1 MLTSKGMP
9 AQNMQTYIEAVPGWD
24 STVFGV
30 QFGVLVAVLVIL
42 TLGMVGRGLIVTFLP
57 RMMKKIADE
66 RQGFENFQ
74 ITSRF
79 PLGAAAAGF
88 IWWHFFTILSTTE
101 GIILNGEFIF
111 WVLSLSKAA
120 FLIGGLL
127 GAIRLV
133 EFVEVIARLIDDDGE
148 LDGTQVTLIDALQS
162 VLKLLIF
169 VVGVVLIA
177 DGFGFDLGAIIAG
190 LGIGGLAFAFAAK
203 DTISNIFGA
212 LTLLLDRPFKI
223 GDWIKVGSSE
233 GEVVGIGVRT
243 TILRTSN
250 DTVIT
255 LPNGKLVNKDIEN
268 YGKRRWRRY
277 RPVLSLDLNSD
288 SKSVEQFCRG
298 VEELISAHEGTTK
311 KEDSFAKVSAI
322 SKDSIEISLNVYWI
336 EGGEVERNG
345 KEGLLLDIAA
355 LAQDKKLR
363 FHDPRVRSSSN

>member
-1 MLTSKGMP
+1 MLTRKRIP
-9 AQNMQTYIEAVPGWD
+9 AQNMQTYIEAIPGWD

-30 QFGVLVAVLVIL
+30 QFGVLIAILVIV
-42 TLGMVGRGLIVTFLP
+42 TLGMIGRGLVVTFLP

-101 GIILNGEFIF
+101 GIILNNEFIF

-169 VVGVVLIA
+169 VIGMVLIA

-288 SKSVEQFCRG
+288 SKNVEQFCRG
-298 VEELISAHEGTTK
+298 VEELISAHEGTTN

-322 SKDSIEISLNVYWI
+322 SKDSIEISLNVYWT
-336 EGGEVERNG
+336 EGGVVERDG